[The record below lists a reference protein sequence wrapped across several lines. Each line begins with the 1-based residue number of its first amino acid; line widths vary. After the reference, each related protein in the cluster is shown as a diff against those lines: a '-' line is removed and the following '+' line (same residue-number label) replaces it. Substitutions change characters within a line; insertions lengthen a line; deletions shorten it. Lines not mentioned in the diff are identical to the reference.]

1 MSPFRILVLSSVR
14 PSRAWRMANRI
25 TREVPGAEICGI
37 VQRPIQQL
45 PLAQQL
51 IINGGTRPAFFSP
64 RVLSNVKV
72 WFHSV
77 VERLTHWVL
86 WWVHGCPPHRNGV
99 KKFTIETL
107 AEECARAGWPFL
119 LAADVNGA
127 NVLDF
132 VRQQD
137 VDLGIVLGELPLGP
151 ELLLIP
157 RRGAIQAPQ
166 GEVVEAEGL
175 HIRVQPLARD
185 AETPFAIAS
194 LTIPP
199 QFYDGLLALTLKA
212 DLITDDLLVQTAK
225 SLRVGDTTQASK
237 EIADWMHKIL
247 SPYLTQ
253 FEPASVNRVQRE
265 LIRRRCRPAWKLF
278 IETLLLCSPL
288 VVARNW
294 HRRWGGPYP
303 GAILTNH
310 LVTDRIHRMGI
321 STEIFWHQV
330 RFLQRHYRIIGLS
343 EGIELLRSG
352 EVKVP
357 CVALTF
363 DDGYGDNFVSLRAV
377 AEETAIPVA
386 LFLPTQPIEN
396 HQEFQH
402 DLVKGISGFFP
413 LTWDQVRYWNL
424 RGGEFGSHTHTH
436 FDCGSADREKLE
448 AEIIGSKN
456 ILESH
461 LEKPVQFFAFPFG
474 GRRNISSKAMRLAA
488 STYPHV
494 LSDFGG
500 ENLPDTGRSNRHLFR
515 KDFCSNLWELELE
528 LQSVFDLIAAMR
540 QEFSLGRANSSS
552 LPARLTAASAFK
564 TPRNAPPSPR
574 IDASRHHGSP
584 VQ

>member
-1 MSPFRILVLSSVR
+1 
-14 PSRAWRMANRI
+14 MANRI

-37 VQRPIQQL
+37 VQRPLLEL

-51 IINGGTRPAFFSP
+51 IVNGGTHPAFFSP
-64 RVLSNVKV
+64 RVLSNAKV

-77 VERLTHWVL
+77 VERLAHWVL

-119 LAADVNGA
+119 LAADVNGG

-132 VRQQD
+132 VRQQS
-137 VDLGIVLGELPLGP
+137 VDLGIVLGELPLSP

-157 RRGAIQAPQ
+157 RRGTIQASQ
-166 GEVVEAEGL
+166 SKSVGAEGL
-175 HIRVQPLARD
+175 HIRVEHRARD
-185 AETPFAIAS
+185 VETPFAIAS

-225 SLRVGDTTQASK
+225 SLRAGDTTQASK
-237 EIADWMHKIL
+237 EIRDWMDEIL

-253 FEPASVNRVQRE
+253 FEHASVNRAQKE
-265 LIRRRCRPAWKLF
+265 LICRRCRPAWKLF
-278 IETLLLCSPL
+278 IEILLLCSPL

-294 HRRWGGPYP
+294 HRRWRGRYP
-303 GAILTNH
+303 VLILTHH

-330 RFLQRHYRIIGLS
+330 RFLQRHYRIVSLS

-386 LFLPTQPIEN
+386 LFLATQPIEN

-402 DLVKGISGFFP
+402 DVVRGISGFFP
-413 LTWDQVRYWNL
+413 LTWHQVRYWNVT
-424 RGGEFGSHTHTH
+424 GGEFGSHTHTH
-436 FDCGSADREKLE
+436 FDCGYADRKRLE

-456 ILESH
+456 ILESY
-461 LEKPVQFFAFPFG
+461 LTERVRFFAFPFG
-474 GRRNISSKAMRLAA
+474 GRSNISSKAMQLAA
-488 STYPHV
+488 FTYPHV
-494 LSDFGG
+494 LSNFGG
-500 ENLPDTGRSNRHLFR
+500 ENLPDTGRSKGHLFR
-515 KDFCSNLWELELE
+515 KNFYSNLWELELE
-528 LQSVFDLIAAMR
+528 LQSVFDLVAAR
-540 QEFSLGRANSSS
+540 QKFSLGRANSSS
-552 LPARLTAASAFK
+552 SPNRLIAASAFN
-564 TPRNAPPSPR
+564 TPRNASSSSR
-574 IDASRHHGSP
+574 IDASRHHRSP

>member
-1 MSPFRILVLSSVR
+1 
-14 PSRAWRMANRI
+14 MANRI

-37 VQRPIQQL
+37 VQRPLLEL

-51 IINGGTRPAFFSP
+51 IVNGGTHPAFFSP
-64 RVLSNVKV
+64 RVLSNAKV

-77 VERLTHWVL
+77 VERLAHWVL

-119 LAADVNGA
+119 LAADVNGG

-132 VRQQD
+132 VRQQS
-137 VDLGIVLGELPLGP
+137 VDLGIVLGELPLSP

-157 RRGAIQAPQ
+157 RRGTIQASQ
-166 GEVVEAEGL
+166 SKSVEAEGL
-175 HIRVQPLARD
+175 HIRVEHRARD
-185 AETPFAIAS
+185 VETPFAIAS

-225 SLRVGDTTQASK
+225 SLRAGDTTQASK
-237 EIADWMHKIL
+237 EIRDWMDEIL

-253 FEPASVNRVQRE
+253 FEHASVNRAQKE
-265 LIRRRCRPAWKLF
+265 LICRRCRPAWKLF

-294 HRRWGGPYP
+294 HRRWRGRYP
-303 GAILTNH
+303 VLILTHH

-330 RFLQRHYRIIGLS
+330 RFLQRHYRIVSLS

-386 LFLPTQPIEN
+386 LFLATQPIEN

-402 DLVKGISGFFP
+402 DVVRGISGFFP
-413 LTWDQVRYWNL
+413 LTWHQVRYWNVT
-424 RGGEFGSHTHTH
+424 GGEFGSHTHTH
-436 FDCGSADREKLE
+436 FDCGYADRKRLE

-456 ILESH
+456 ILESY
-461 LEKPVQFFAFPFG
+461 LTERVRFFAFPFG
-474 GRRNISSKAMRLAA
+474 GRSNISSKAMQLAA
-488 STYPHV
+488 FTYPHV
-494 LSDFGG
+494 LSNFGG
-500 ENLPDTGRSNRHLFR
+500 ENLPDTGRSKGHLFR
-515 KDFCSNLWELELE
+515 KNFYSNLWELELE
-528 LQSVFDLIAAMR
+528 LQSVFDLVAAR
-540 QEFSLGRANSSS
+540 QKFSLGRANSSS
-552 LPARLTAASAFK
+552 SPNRLIAASAFN
-564 TPRNAPPSPR
+564 TPRNASSSSR
-574 IDASRHHGSP
+574 IDASRHHRSP

>member
-1 MSPFRILVLSSVR
+1 
-14 PSRAWRMANRI
+14 MANRI

-37 VQRPIQQL
+37 VQRPLLEL

-51 IINGGTRPAFFSP
+51 IVNGGTHPAFFSP
-64 RVLSNVKV
+64 RVLSNAKV

-77 VERLTHWVL
+77 VERLAHWVL

-119 LAADVNGA
+119 LAADVNGG

-132 VRQQD
+132 VRQQS
-137 VDLGIVLGELPLGP
+137 VDLGIVLGELPLSP

-157 RRGAIQAPQ
+157 RRGTIQASQ
-166 GEVVEAEGL
+166 SKSVGAEGL
-175 HIRVQPLARD
+175 HIRVEHRARD
-185 AETPFAIAS
+185 VETPFAIAS

-225 SLRVGDTTQASK
+225 SLRAGDTTQASK
-237 EIADWMHKIL
+237 EIRDWMDEIL

-253 FEPASVNRVQRE
+253 FEHASVNRAQKE
-265 LIRRRCRPAWKLF
+265 LICRRCRPAWKLF

-294 HRRWGGPYP
+294 HRRWRGRYP
-303 GAILTNH
+303 VLILTHH

-330 RFLQRHYRIIGLS
+330 RFLQRHYRIVSLS

-386 LFLPTQPIEN
+386 LFLATQPIEN

-402 DLVKGISGFFP
+402 DVVRGISGFFP
-413 LTWDQVRYWNL
+413 LTWHQVRYWNVT
-424 RGGEFGSHTHTH
+424 GGEFGSHTHTH
-436 FDCGSADREKLE
+436 FDCGYADRKRLE

-456 ILESH
+456 ILESY
-461 LEKPVQFFAFPFG
+461 LTERVRFFAFPFG
-474 GRRNISSKAMRLAA
+474 GRSNISSKAMQLAA
-488 STYPHV
+488 FTYPHV
-494 LSDFGG
+494 LSNFGG
-500 ENLPDTGRSNRHLFR
+500 ENLPDTGRSKGHLFR
-515 KDFCSNLWELELE
+515 KNFYSNLWELELE
-528 LQSVFDLIAAMR
+528 LQSVFDLVAAR
-540 QEFSLGRANSSS
+540 QKFSLGRANSSS
-552 LPARLTAASAFK
+552 SPNRLIAASAFN
-564 TPRNAPPSPR
+564 TPRNASSSSR
-574 IDASRHHGSP
+574 IDASRHHRSP

>member
-1 MSPFRILVLSSVR
+1 
-14 PSRAWRMANRI
+14 MANRI

-37 VQRPIQQL
+37 VQRPVQQL

-51 IINGGTRPAFFSP
+51 IINGGTHPAFFSP
-64 RVLSNVKV
+64 RMLSNAKV

-77 VERLTHWVL
+77 VERLVHWAL
-86 WWVHGCPPHRNGV
+86 WWIHGCPPHRNGL

-119 LAADVNGA
+119 QAADVNDA
-127 NVLDF
+127 NVLEF
-132 VRQQD
+132 ARQQS
-137 VDLGIVLGELPLGP
+137 VDLAIVLGELPLGP

-157 RRGAIQAPQ
+157 RCGTIRASQS
-166 GEVVEAEGL
+166 EVVEAKGL
-175 HIRVQPLARD
+175 HIRVEHLAGD
-185 AETPFAIAS
+185 AETRLAIAS
-194 LTIPP
+194 LTIPL

-225 SLRVGDTTQASK
+225 SLRAGDATQASK
-237 EIADWMHKIL
+237 ETTDWMHKIV

-253 FEPASVNRVQRE
+253 FEHPSVVNTVQRE
-265 LIRRRCRPAWKLF
+265 LICRRCRPIWKLC

-294 HRRWGGPYP
+294 YRWWRGRHPVL
-303 GAILTNH
+303 ILTHH
-310 LVTDRIHRMGI
+310 LVTDRIHRMGT
-321 STEIFWHQV
+321 STETFWRQV
-330 RFLQRHYRIIGLS
+330 RFLQRHYRIVSLS
-343 EGIELLRSG
+343 EGMELLRSG

-377 AEETAIPVA
+377 AEETGIPVT
-386 LFLPTQPIEN
+386 LFLATQPVEN

-402 DLVKGISGFFP
+402 DLAKGARRFFP
-413 LTWDQVRYWNL
+413 LTWDQIRYWNL

-436 FDCGSADREKLE
+436 FDCGSADQKKLE

-461 LEKPVQFFAFPFG
+461 LERPVQFFAFPFG

-500 ENLPDTGRSNRHLFR
+500 ENPPDTGRSNRHLFR

-528 LQSVFDLIAAMR
+528 LQSVFDLIAAMK
-540 QEFSLGRANSSS
+540 QEFSLGRANTSSF
-552 LPARLTAASAFK
+552 PARLTAASAFK